1 MSKTLI
7 FLFISIL
14 LTGCIVI
21 EENIEENDTSR
32 EDLNLTFDLEAE
44 ETEEPETVGEV
55 LNRPDMEITTIYWS
69 TLFPDTNESV
79 DLGVK
84 VANKGNTSVD
94 GFNYKIT
101 LFKDNDKWKEQN
113 YEHEGVLERD
123 DTTKITKT
131 FSFDKPGQFKAEA
144 YIDWD
149 NSIKELDELNNY
161 KQTSPLT
168 VSESTEEESEEE
180 SEEINVTLGGNKCVD
195 SDDGINYHEKGRCV
209 DDGPFILGMNDYCET
224 KFSLV
229 ELYCTN
235 TTQRCRFAEAY
246 RCYCKNGACV

>member
-1 MSKTLI
+1 MNKALI
-7 FLFISIL
+7 FLFITIL

-21 EENIEENDTSR
+21 EEDEGENVTGKGI
-32 EDLNLTFDLEAE
+32 NLSFDLEE

-55 LNRPDMEITTIYWS
+55 LNRPDLEITNIYWS

-79 DLGVK
+79 DLGIK
-84 VANKGNTSVD
+84 IINKGNTSVD

-101 LFKDNDKWKEQN
+101 LFKAYDTWKEETYD
-113 YEHEGVLERD
+113 YEGILERD

-131 FSFDKPGQFKAEA
+131 FSFDQAGQFKAEA

-161 KQTSPLT
+161 KQASPLT
-168 VSESTEEESEEE
+168 VSESTEEETEEE
-180 SEEINVTLGGNKCVD
+180 GSEEINATLGENKCVD

-235 TTQRCRFAEAY
+235 TTQRCRFAEPY

>member
-1 MSKTLI
+1 MSKALT
-7 FLFISIL
+7 FLFITIL

-21 EENIEENDTSR
+21 EEEEGENVTGKGI
-32 EDLNLTFDLEAE
+32 NLSFDLEE
-44 ETEEPETVGEV
+44 ETETTEDIPTK
-55 LNRPDMEITTIYWS
+55 PDLEITNIYWS
-69 TLFPDTNESV
+69 TLFPDANESV

-84 VANKGNTSVD
+84 AINNGNTSVN

-101 LFKDNDKWKEQN
+101 IFKDQYELKEET
-113 YEHEGVLERD
+113 YEYEGVLERD
-123 DTTKITKT
+123 DTVKITKT
-131 FSFDKPGQFKAEA
+131 FSFDESGQFKAEV

-168 VSESTEEESEEE
+168 VSESTEEESDEDEEE
-180 SEEINVTLGGNKCVD
+180 SEEINVTLGENKCVD
-195 SDDGINYHEKGRCV
+195 SDGGINYHEKGRCV
-209 DDGPFILGMNDYCET
+209 DNGPFILGMDDYCENN
-224 KFSLV
+224 FSLV

-235 TTQRCRFAEAY
+235 ETQRCRFAEPY